1 MKISITASGVALAA
15 VCAAGLVSAPLLTA
29 PPAAAACSAGEVLDS
44 STGICWDATSTGTN
58 VISGTGGV
66 CMPGRLGLC
75 LGALQNSQ
83 MAGANL
89 PVDTKAGP
97 SRQPG
102 SWP

>member
-1 MKISITASGVALAA
+1 MTIRSTVPRLVLAA
-15 VCAAGLVSAPLLTA
+15 VCGGALLSAPLITA
-29 PPAAAACSAGEVLDS
+29 PPAAAACGAGEVLDS
-44 STGICWDATSTGTN
+44 RTGICWDATSTGSN

-66 CMPGRLGLC
+66 CLPGRLGLC

-83 MAGANL
+83 IPGANL
-89 PVDTKAGP
+89 QPQPGAGP